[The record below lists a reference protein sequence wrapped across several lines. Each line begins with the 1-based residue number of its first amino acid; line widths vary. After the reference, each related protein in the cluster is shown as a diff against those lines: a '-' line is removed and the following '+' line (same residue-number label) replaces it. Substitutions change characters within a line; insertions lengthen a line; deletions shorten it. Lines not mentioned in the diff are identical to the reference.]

1 MQMSRFL
8 FFKSCTIRTIGFTI
22 RTNRTIHYKSIHI
35 TNHLAEKLSFEYY
48 QRVFINKFACSTT
61 LSAGISFN

>member
-22 RTNRTIHYKSIHI
+22 RTNRTIHYKSTHI
-35 TNHLAEKLSFEYY
+35 TNHLAEKTLFRVLSESIY
-48 QRVFINKFACSTT
+48 K
-61 LSAGISFN
+61 

>member
-22 RTNRTIHYKSIHI
+22 RTNRTIHYKSKHI
-35 TNHLAEKLSFEYY
+35 TNHLAEKTLFRVLSESIYKE
-48 QRVFINKFACSTT
+48 VCLLDNP
-61 LSAGISFN
+61 ISRNIL